1 MRFMSK
7 VYLTPFE
14 ENDVPAVF
22 AHYHL
27 NGTLLVFKHLE
38 QEIVLRGG
46 LVSHRIRWLSFQWKY
61 FRNIQKILEKIWRNT
76 FEGSIGSGLVSPVF
90 ADHHFNGAS
99 SRLPD
104 LLALK
109 ALISQR
115 TSSPTLPCLNL
126 LQLRLL
132 SDKDNNK
139 IQTYRNTNIQIQIQS
154 PH

>member
-1 MRFMSK
+1 MNN

-46 LVSHRIRWLSFQWKY
+46 LVSTRFRWLSFQWKY
-61 FRNIQKILEKIWRNT
+61 FRNIEKILEKIWRNT

-115 TSSPTLPCLNL
+115 TSSPTLPCLDCN
-126 LQLRLL
+126 
-132 SDKDNNK
+132 SDKDKNK
-139 IQTYRNTNIQIQIQS
+139 NTTTMKYRNTNIQIQIQIQS